1 MAMDPQN
8 GEPEIKVTDRRR
20 FTTEGDPVEA
30 PEEPLP
36 ASPAADA
43 EAPRMDAPR
52 EEVPREAIPLP
63 PANFATLVISLRLE
77 AEMQLSLYPGQ
88 QESGHPPDLEG
99 ARHTIDLLGVLEEKT
114 RGNLSL
120 EEKLLLEN
128 SLTELRFRYVQT
140 LDKYTKKK

>member
-8 GEPEIKVTDRRR
+8 GDPEIKVTDRRR
-20 FTTEGDPVEA
+20 FTPEGEPVEA
-30 PEEPLP
+30 AEESPD
-36 ASPAADA
+36 ASPA
-43 EAPRMDAPR
+43 R
-52 EEVPREAIPLP
+52 EEAPREAIPLP
-63 PANFATLVISLRLE
+63 PANFATLVISLRFE
-77 AEMQLSLYPGQ
+77 AEMQLGLYPGH
-88 QESGHPPDLEG
+88 QEAGQPPDLEG

-140 LDKYTKKK
+140 LEKYSKKK